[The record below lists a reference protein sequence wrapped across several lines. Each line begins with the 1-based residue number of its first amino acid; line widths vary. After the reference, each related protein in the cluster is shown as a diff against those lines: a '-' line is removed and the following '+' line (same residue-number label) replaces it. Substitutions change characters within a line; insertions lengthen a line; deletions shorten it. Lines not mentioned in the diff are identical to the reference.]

1 MLNKHLLVKTYP
13 VAEKENVV
21 TFKDYRV
28 TVLFNRL
35 FRIEKNE
42 SGEFC
47 DLATQSVWFR
57 NMPAVAHSTEKTDS
71 FIEIK
76 TDAVTLH
83 LEATL
88 EDSYVLIGGNKT
100 PIGNDG
106 NLLGTTRTLDQ
117 YNGDCHIR
125 KFEKL
130 NLNPG
135 VCSRTGVAVIDD
147 TNSLRLTDDGQL
159 LERSSDEFDI
169 YVFAYG
175 NEYREAVKA
184 LYAITGNTPML
195 PRYAFGNW
203 WSRYHVYTDEEYVSL
218 MDAFKDYGIPLTV
231 ATVDMDWHYSNDIDQ
246 QKKITESGKLAEEYG
261 TVTGS
266 RLGWTGYSWN
276 TDLFPDYK
284 RFLKDLQDRNLKV
297 TLNLHP
303 ADGVRYF
310 EDMYEEMAL
319 AMGVDPKTEHVV
331 KFDIADDNFVNKY
344 FEILHHPYERD
355 GVDFWWI
362 DWQQGTKSQK
372 AGLDPLWALNHYH
385 YYDNGRDGKHPLIM
399 SRYCGIG
406 SHRYPIGFSGD
417 TVISWSTLAY
427 MPYFTATS
435 ANAGYTW
442 WGHDIGGHF
451 YGEKDDELYLRFLQ
465 FGVFNPI
472 NRLHCSDSI
481 VLTKEPWAYK
491 NGIGELAREAMVL
504 RHRMI
509 PMLHTANYRTAK
521 EGLSLIEPMYY
532 QYPTSP
538 EAYDAIGQYIFAGD
552 YIVAPIAKHS
562 EEDKLTS
569 IKVWIPEGKWTDL
582 FTNDVY
588 NIEKGGKWV
597 TLVRPLDSIPVLAKS
612 GAILPLSNDPGNSVA
627 NPTSLELEVYNGNN
641 TYTLYEDN
649 ELGSAAYTK
658 VENNEE
664 CGKETVKLSFSG
676 DFTVLPEKRNI
687 TFTFKNIIVNTSVD
701 GAIGLTEKPYAKV
714 TVTKNG
720 KEIPASVS
728 KYGTVKVTVA
738 EIDYTATY
746 EVVVEYSVMPALQQ
760 ARRDVFVK
768 LLTSEGSFTNRVNL
782 YNKIKQ
788 AESVTAILGMI
799 ENADLSEIEKTRL
812 AEAFVK

>member
-1 MLNKHLLVKTYP
+1 
-13 VAEKENVV
+13 
-21 TFKDYRV
+21 
-28 TVLFNRL
+28 
-35 FRIEKNE
+35 
-42 SGEFC
+42 
-47 DLATQSVWFR
+47 
-57 NMPAVAHSTEKTDS
+57 
-71 FIEIK
+71 
-76 TDAVTLH
+76 
-83 LEATL
+83 
-88 EDSYVLIGGNKT
+88 
-100 PIGNDG
+100 
-106 NLLGTTRTLDQ
+106 
-117 YNGDCHIR
+117 
-125 KFEKL
+125 
-130 NLNPG
+130 
-135 VCSRTGVAVIDD
+135 
-147 TNSLRLTDDGQL
+147 
-159 LERSSDEFDI
+159 
-169 YVFAYG
+169 
-175 NEYREAVKA
+175 
-184 LYAITGNTPML
+184 
-195 PRYAFGNW
+195 
-203 WSRYHVYTDEEYVSL
+203 
-218 MDAFKDYGIPLTV
+218 
-231 ATVDMDWHYSNDIDQ
+231 
-246 QKKITESGKLAEEYG
+246 
-261 TVTGS
+261 
-266 RLGWTGYSWN
+266 
-276 TDLFPDYK
+276 
-284 RFLKDLQDRNLKV
+284 
-297 TLNLHP
+297 
-303 ADGVRYF
+303 
-310 EDMYEEMAL
+310 
-319 AMGVDPKTEHVV
+319 
-331 KFDIADDNFVNKY
+331 
-344 FEILHHPYERD
+344 
-355 GVDFWWI
+355 
-362 DWQQGTKSQK
+362 
-372 AGLDPLWALNHYH
+372 
-385 YYDNGRDGKHPLIM
+385 M

-728 KYGTVKVTVA
+728 KYGTVKVTVS